1 MSAARLSGIQ
11 AEDIQK
17 TAAGSDEQSLGDMS
31 IEEAFGRLDEIAAI
45 LENAQ
50 TGLRESLDVYAEG
63 VQLINRCRNYLCD
76 VEKEMITLSGQED
89 E

>member
-1 MSAARLSGIQ
+1 M

-63 VQLINRCRNYLCD
+63 VPLINRCRNYLCD

>member
-1 MSAARLSGIQ
+1 
-11 AEDIQK
+11 
-17 TAAGSDEQSLGDMS
+17 MS

>member
-1 MSAARLSGIQ
+1 M

-17 TAAGSDEQSLGDMS
+17 TAAGSDEQLLGDMS

>member
-1 MSAARLSGIQ
+1 M

-63 VQLINRCRNYLCD
+63 VQLMNRCRNYLCD
-76 VEKEMITLSGQED
+76 VEKEMRTLSGQED

>member
-1 MSAARLSGIQ
+1 M

-76 VEKEMITLSGQED
+76 VEKEMITLSGRRMND
-89 E
+89 ERKE

>member
-1 MSAARLSGIQ
+1 M

-76 VEKEMITLSGQED
+76 VEKEMITLSGQE
-89 E
+89 EE

>member
-1 MSAARLSGIQ
+1 M

-31 IEEAFGRLDEIAAI
+31 IEEAFGRLDEIAAT

-63 VQLINRCRNYLCD
+63 VQLINRCRSYLCD